1 MRVEEK
7 LLRRYS
13 LKDKKIYYINKAE
26 EDILLRKILIGI
38 YLIESNYR
46 NILYR
51 FAEYIIVILK
61 LIFYD
66 KQIKNYTIGIMQ
78 VGLANILRYYN
89 YYEYDEHEKFLKNIS
104 FEKVKNIL
112 KGMYWKNSIEISR
125 ALIDEWYFEYKNKN
139 YSESTIVGFIG
150 EKYNGT
156 EGYALLLLDI
166 VKRL

>member
-1 MRVEEK
+1 MEIKEK
-7 LLRRYS
+7 LLKIYS
-13 LKDKKIYYINKAE
+13 VKNKKIMYIFFLE
-26 EDILLRKILIGI
+26 EDMLLRKILIGI

-46 NILYR
+46 NIFYR
-51 FAEYIIVILK
+51 FAEYIIVVLK
-61 LIFYD
+61 LIFCD

-78 VGLANILRYYN
+78 VGLANILRHYN

-104 FEKVKNIL
+104 VEKAKNIL
-112 KGMYWKNSIEISR
+112 KGMYWKNSIRISK
-125 ALIDEWYFEYKNKN
+125 ALIEDWYFEYKNKN
-139 YSESTIVGFIG
+139 YSESTIVGLIG